1 MIFNSTR
8 LAGDKAQNW
17 WLRFHPTVLDFKFKK
32 SAKRA
37 DRANAIDQYV
47 SNQISDKEHFE
58 SLFEVI
64 PAPFTEELKNSH
76 LAKLT
81 GLVVCSDAFFP
92 FPDNIEHVAKVGVKT
107 VAAPSG
113 SVMDSVVIDTCNK
126 LGVAMIFTSFRLFH
140 H

>member
-1 MIFNSTR
+1 M
-8 LAGDKAQNW
+8 Q
-17 WLRFHPTVLDFKFKK
+17 
-32 SAKRA
+32 
-37 DRANAIDQYV
+37 
-47 SNQISDKEHFE
+47 HFE
-58 SLFEVI
+58 SLFEEI
-64 PAPFTEELKNSH
+64 PPKFTEDLKNEH

-81 GLVVCSDAFFP
+81 GLVVSSDAFFP

-126 LGVAMIFTSFRLFH
+126 LGVSMIFTSYRLFH